1 MKNYICMGF
10 TLTNQYSDTLNKL
23 FKGIKVDGY
32 TWHVAYSQNFYSKN
46 DNRGE
51 FLPNGIY
58 GGIEFKETIENSEY
72 YILFIALYGVP
83 NGLEFDIDAVGNYDD
98 YLKSNA
104 EIAMFAADGLV
115 DLFAKDSC
123 VLDMIYQNCKENDG
137 DFIDFKERDIE
148 LFTSVEE
155 NGRTGFYV

>member
-1 MKNYICMGF
+1 MKNYVCMSF
-10 TLTNQYSDTLNKL
+10 ALSNQYSDTLSKL
-23 FKGIKVDGY
+23 FKGIRLDDY
-32 TWHVAYSQNFYSKN
+32 TWYVAYSQNFYSKD

-58 GGIEFKETIENSEY
+58 RGIEFKEIIENPEY

-83 NGLEFDIDAVGNYDD
+83 NGMEFDIDAIVNYDD

-115 DLFAKDSC
+115 DLFATDSC
-123 VLDMIYQNCKENDG
+123 VLDMIYQNCKENNG
-137 DFIDFKERDIE
+137 GFIDFRELDVE
-148 LFTSVEE
+148 LFASVEE

>member
-1 MKNYICMGF
+1 MNNYICMSF
-10 TLTNQYSDTLNKL
+10 ALTNQYADTLNKL
-23 FKGIKVDGY
+23 FKGIKVENY
-32 TWHVAYSQNFYSKN
+32 TWHVAYSQSFCSKD

-58 GGIEFKETIENSEY
+58 SGTDFKKIIMKSEY
-72 YILFIALYGVP
+72 YLLFLVLYGVP
-83 NGLEFDIDAVGNYDD
+83 NGLEFDIDTVGNYDD

-104 EIAMFAADGLV
+104 EIAMCAADGLV
-115 DLFAKDSC
+115 DLFAKESC
-123 VLDMIYQNCKENDG
+123 VLDIFYQNCKGNDG
-137 DFIDFKERDIE
+137 GFIDFKEREIE

>member
-1 MKNYICMGF
+1 MKNYVCMSF
-10 TLTNQYSDTLNKL
+10 ALSNQYSDTLSKL
-23 FKGIKVDGY
+23 FKGIRLDDY
-32 TWHVAYSQNFYSKN
+32 TWYVAYSQNFYSKD

-58 GGIEFKETIENSEY
+58 SGTNFKKIIMKSEY
-72 YILFIALYGVP
+72 YLLFLVLYGVP
-83 NGLEFDIDAVGNYDD
+83 NGLEFDIDAVGNYED

-115 DLFAKDSC
+115 DLFTKDSC
-123 VLDMIYQNCKENDG
+123 VLDMFYQNCKENDG
-137 DFIDFKERDIE
+137 GFIDFKEREIE